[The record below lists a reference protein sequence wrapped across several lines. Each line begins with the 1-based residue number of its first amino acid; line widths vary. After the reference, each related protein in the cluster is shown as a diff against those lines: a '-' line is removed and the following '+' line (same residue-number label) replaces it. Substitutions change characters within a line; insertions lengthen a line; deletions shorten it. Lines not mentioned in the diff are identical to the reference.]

1 MPVIRA
7 KYIMC
12 KRTAVKENESGKE
25 VVFKMMGTGCPGLPV
40 VNEQMEVVGILT
52 AFDVLKAIRNGVEID
67 AITVGKVMSKAPLS
81 ADVNTPLE
89 MLIDMLIDNNYTIIP
104 VTNKNKLVGIVSR
117 AEILQAYA
125 EPHMYQFFEE

>member
-1 MPVIRA
+1 MIRA

-40 VNEQMEVVGILT
+40 VNEQMEIVGILT
-52 AFDVLKAIRNGVEID
+52 AFDVLKAIRNGVKID
-67 AITVGKVMSKAPLS
+67 AITVGKVMTKAPLS
-81 ADVNTPLE
+81 ADVNAPLE
-89 MLIDMLIDNNYTIIP
+89 ALIDMLIDNNYTIIP
-104 VTNKNKLVGIVSR
+104 ITNKNKLVGIVSR